1 MELEPRFLR
10 KYFLKNKTKTT
21 GYLEVNWQ
29 LTTSSNPRYPEL
41 DRNQVKESFHKCHI
55 VRF

>member
-10 KYFLKNKTKTT
+10 KYFLKNKTKTM

-41 DRNQVKESFHKCHI
+41 DRN
-55 VRF
+55 